1 MVGNGKMSGWRSV
14 MSSVPQGTVLG
25 LMIFNIIISD
35 TDCGIKCTFRKFAD
49 DTKLCGVVNTLEG
62 QDAI

>member
-1 MVGNGKMSGWRSV
+1 